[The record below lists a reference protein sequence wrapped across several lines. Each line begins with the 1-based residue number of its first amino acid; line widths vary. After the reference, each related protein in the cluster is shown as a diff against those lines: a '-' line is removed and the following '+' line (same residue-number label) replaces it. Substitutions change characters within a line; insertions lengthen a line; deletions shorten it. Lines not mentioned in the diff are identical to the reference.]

1 MIFNLL
7 NMHFKLKHDI
17 RHVTCHMTYNCTI
30 DKNKMDSILH
40 IKTEIGGQI
49 LEVLSYS
56 FVLFIC
62 L

>member
-40 IKTEIGGQI
+40 YRNRTLQEKG
-49 LEVLSYS
+49 
-56 FVLFIC
+56 LFATDQSVAK
-62 L
+62 